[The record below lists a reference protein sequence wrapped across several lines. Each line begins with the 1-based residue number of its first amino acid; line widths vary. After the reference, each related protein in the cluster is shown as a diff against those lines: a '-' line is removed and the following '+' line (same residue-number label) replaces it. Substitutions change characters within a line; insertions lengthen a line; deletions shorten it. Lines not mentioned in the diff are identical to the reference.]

1 MMKTTIVTGLAL
13 ALGLGGCASVRS
25 ARDAIVRTP
34 PTCQDVTIPIYF
46 EPDQAQLTPEGRR
59 VIASQAAQAK
69 RCRIESVRVLGL
81 ADAAG
86 DPAANLELSKA
97 RAASVTDALMRAGL
111 PGAEFDL
118 SAVGQAGSLTS
129 DGKVQPVRRRA
140 DITLKLAQ
148 PK

>member
-1 MMKTTIVTGLAL
+1 MMKTAIVAGLGLAL
-13 ALGLGGCASVRS
+13 TLSGCASMKS

-34 PTCQDVTIPIYF
+34 ATCQDVTIPIYF
-46 EPDQAQLTPEGRR
+46 EPDAAQLTPEGRR

-69 RCRIESVRVLGL
+69 RCRIESVRVVGL

-97 RAASVTDALMRAGL
+97 RAASVTDALLKSGL
-111 PGAEFDL
+111 PSAEFDL

-129 DGKVQPVRRRA
+129 DGKIQPVRRRA